1 MVLGGQGGLDGNS
14 REGAFI
20 YRERLKKLTNLVEF
34 VDTCHRERGTVQGMV
49 KAMNYEPIH
58 VPMW

>member
-20 YRERLKKLTNLVEF
+20 YRERLKKRTNLVEF
-34 VDTCHRERGTVQGMV
+34 VDTCPREGEIVLGLV
-49 KAMNYEPIH
+49 KAMNY
-58 VPMW
+58 VPYNVPYW